1 MKHFSIPMALV
12 DYIPVVLFLFGAV
25 KLQRALYNKM
35 SKGAFAL
42 FSAGSINVF
51 IAGFS
56 KATYKLLYA
65 AGVCDFEVLNS
76 LMFPTQALGFLL
88 CGIALIAMWYHPQG
102 ALYEVAAPV
111 LFKGTM
117 IFVSM
122 MCLGLGAM
130 DFILVKLSRKLK
142 QNGAV
147 ICFIVSFLL
156 SLCMGY
162 LSSKDFTQS
171 YMNWIAQL
179 INIVGQSAFLYGAVL
194 LKKSGLG
201 ELRL

>member
-1 MKHFSIPMALV
+1 MKQFSIPMALV
-12 DYIPVVLFLFGAV
+12 DYIPVFLFLVAAV

-51 IAGFS
+51 MAGFL

-65 AGVCDFEVLNS
+65 ANICDFEVLNS
-76 LMFPTQALGFLL
+76 MFFPVQALGFLL
-88 CGIALIAMWYHPQG
+88 CGIALVAMLYHPQG
-102 ALYEVAAPV
+102 ALYEVAAPA

-117 IFVSM
+117 IFVGM

-130 DFILVKLSRKLK
+130 DFVLVKLSLKLK
-142 QNGAV
+142 KKGAAV
-147 ICFIVSFLL
+147 CFLVSFIL
-156 SLCMGY
+156 SLGMGY

-171 YMNWIAQL
+171 FMNWVAQGV
-179 INIVGQSAFLYGAVL
+179 NVFGQAALLYGVL
-194 LKKSGLG
+194 QLEKAGLG
-201 ELRL
+201 DLKL